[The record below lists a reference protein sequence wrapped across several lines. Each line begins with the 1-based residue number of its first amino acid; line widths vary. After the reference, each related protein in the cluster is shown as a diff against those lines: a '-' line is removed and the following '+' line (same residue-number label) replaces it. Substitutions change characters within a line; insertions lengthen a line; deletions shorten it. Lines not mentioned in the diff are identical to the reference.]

1 MPKFEPIRVIIS
13 KNSPLENLNKIE
25 GEIRN
30 PISEIIKE
38 MKTIDELK
46 SKVMEPIVN
55 RLLNEDVLSQ
65 TKANAELI
73 ALNARTNEI
82 EKYRYAVRD
91 TSELKEEAMRELRT
105 FRNESTA
112 SNPLKAEAERLSIA
126 PSAGELGKL
135 KAVSGEESGIQG
147 TINMADSNVSLDDY
161 KKTMEKLSRATEKIC
176 PPINQSVASKGNV
189 MGINIESK
197 DYKHFLKI
205 VEECGD
211 KVGIEVY
218 KSFYNDDEFR
228 RIVLA
233 SAINDGEINFHVETE
248 RDGAFLP
255 NTVMDYST
263 SGDSLYAAHE
273 ERDDKRKGIIAWYLN
288 GSLCSDSHRHLKM
301 NFMLF
306 LETKSFLAWLK
317 KEYPYEGEG
326 QAEHTETAKEKI
338 SELCLA
344 DILNLITPEMYQDGL
359 KGQGK
364 SAITKSLSVLK
375 EQMPK
380 AFELCSAL
388 VMEAMPC
395 ESRKE
400 PLKYSRDDIENR
412 ADKEGISTPMA
423 RQIHKA
429 LPAMLKK

>member
-13 KNSPLENLNKIE
+13 KNSPLENLHKIE
-25 GEIRN
+25 VEIRN

-46 SKVMEPIVN
+46 SKVMKPIVN
-55 RLLNEDVLSQ
+55 SLLKEDVLSQ
-65 TKANAELI
+65 EKANAELI
-73 ALNARTNEI
+73 ALNAPTNEI

-91 TSELKEEAMRELRT
+91 ATEWKEEAMGELRT
-105 FRNESTA
+105 FRNELTA
-112 SNPLKAEAERLSIA
+112 SNPLKEEAERLSIA
-126 PSAGELGKL
+126 LSAGELGKL

-147 TINMADSNVSLDDY
+147 TINMADSNVSLADH
-161 KKTMEKLSRATEKIC
+161 KIIMEKLRRATEKIC
-176 PPINQSVASKGNV
+176 PSINQSVASKGNV
-189 MGINIESK
+189 MGINIEGK
-197 DYKHFLKI
+197 DYKHFLKM

-211 KVGIEVY
+211 NVGIEVY
-218 KSFYNDDEFR
+218 KLFYNDDEFR

-233 SAINDGEINFHVETE
+233 SAINDGEINFYVET
-248 RDGAFLP
+248 GGGKVFPL
-255 NTVMDYST
+255 NTAIVHIESDP
-263 SGDSLYAAHE
+263 LYAAHE

-288 GSLCSDSHRHLKM
+288 GSLCSDSHKHLKM
-301 NFMLF
+301 NFLLF

-317 KEYPYEGEG
+317 KKYPYECE
-326 QAEHTETAKEKI
+326 AKVEHTETAKEKI

-359 KGQGK
+359 TGQEK
-364 SAITKSLSVLK
+364 SAITNSLNKLK
-375 EQMPK
+375 AQIPK

-423 RQIHKA
+423 
-429 LPAMLKK
+429 

>member
-13 KNSPLENLNKIE
+13 KNSPLESLKKIE
-25 GEIRN
+25 GEICN
-30 PISEIIKE
+30 PILEAAKEIK
-38 MKTIDELK
+38 MIDEFK
-46 SKVMEPIVN
+46 INAIEPVIN

-65 TKANAELI
+65 AKANSELI
-73 ALNARTNEI
+73 ALNAPTNEI

-91 TSELKEEAMRELRT
+91 ATEWKEEAMGELRT
-105 FRNESTA
+105 FRNELTA
-112 SNPLKAEAERLSIA
+112 SNPLKEEAERLSSA
-126 PSAGELGKL
+126 LSAGELGKV

-147 TINMADSNVSLDDY
+147 TINMADSNVSLADF
-161 KKTMEKLSRATEKIC
+161 KTMEKSRRAAEKIF
-176 PPINQSVASKGNV
+176 PSINQSVASKGNV

-197 DYKHFLKI
+197 DYKYFLERI
-205 VEECGD
+205 EACGD
-211 KVGIEVY
+211 KVGIELY
-218 KSFYNDDEFR
+218 KLFYNDDEVR
-228 RIVLA
+228 RIIFA

-263 SGDSLYAAHE
+263 SGDYLYAAHE

-288 GSLCSDSHRHLKM
+288 GSPCSDSHRHLRM
-301 NFMLF
+301 NFLLF

-317 KEYPYEGEG
+317 KKYPYEGEAK
-326 QAEHTETAKEKI
+326 AEHTETAKEKI

-344 DILNLITPEMYQDGL
+344 DILNLITPEMYPDGL
-359 KGQGK
+359 KGQEK
-364 SAITKSLSVLK
+364 SALTNSLNTLK
-375 EQMPK
+375 EQLPK

-412 ADKEGISTPMA
+412 ADNEGISTPMA

>member
-13 KNSPLENLNKIE
+13 KNSPLENLNKID
-25 GEIRN
+25 GEICK

-46 SKVMEPIVN
+46 SKAMEPIVN
-55 RLLNEDVLSQ
+55 RFLNEDVLSQ

-73 ALNARTNEI
+73 ALNEPTNEI

-91 TSELKEEAMRELRT
+91 ATEWKEEAMGELRT
-105 FRNESTA
+105 FRNELTA
-112 SNPLKAEAERLSIA
+112 SNPLKEEAERLSIA
-126 PSAGELGKL
+126 LSAGELGKL

-147 TINMADSNVSLDDY
+147 TINMADSNVSLTDH
-161 KKTMEKLSRATEKIC
+161 KIIMEKLRRATEKIC
-176 PPINQSVASKGNV
+176 PSINHLVASKGNV
-189 MGINIESK
+189 MGINIASK
-197 DYKHFLKI
+197 DYKYFLERI
-205 VEECGD
+205 EAFGD
-211 KVGIEVY
+211 NVGIELY
-218 KSFYNDDEFR
+218 KLFYNDDEVR
-228 RIVLA
+228 RIILA
-233 SAINDGEINFHVETE
+233 SAINDGEINFHVETGIG
-248 RDGAFLP
+248 RVFPL
-255 NTVMDYST
+255 NTAIVHIESDP
-263 SGDSLYAAHE
+263 LYAEHEAHDE
-273 ERDDKRKGIIAWYLN
+273 KRKEIIESYLTAYN
-288 GSLCSDSHRHLKM
+288 EDRYKHLKM
-301 NFMLF
+301 NLMLF

-317 KEYPYEGEG
+317 KKYPYEGEAK
-326 QAEHTETAKEKI
+326 AEHTETAKEKI

-359 KGQGK
+359 TGQEK
-364 SAITKSLSVLK
+364 SAITNSLNKLK
-375 EQMPK
+375 AQIPK

>member
-13 KNSPLENLNKIE
+13 NNSSLENPNKIE
-25 GEIRN
+25 GEIRKH
-30 PISEIIKE
+30 ISEITKE
-38 MKTIDELK
+38 MKTIDAFK
-46 SKVMEPIVN
+46 SKAMEPIIN
-55 RLLNEDVLSQ
+55 RLLNEDVISQ

-73 ALNARTNEI
+73 ALNAQTNEI

-91 TSELKEEAMRELRT
+91 ATEWKEEAMGELRT
-105 FRNESTA
+105 FRNELTA
-112 SNPLKAEAERLSIA
+112 SNPLKEEAERLSIA
-126 PSAGELGKL
+126 LSAGELGKL

-147 TINMADSNVSLDDY
+147 AINMADSNVSLDDY
-161 KKTMEKLSRATEKIC
+161 KKTMEKLSRAREKIC
-176 PPINQSVASKGNV
+176 PTINQSVASKGNV

-197 DYKHFLKI
+197 DYKYFLERI
-205 VEECGD
+205 EACGD
-211 KVGIEVY
+211 NVGIELH
-218 KSFYNDDEFR
+218 KLFYNDDDIR
-228 RIVLA
+228 RIILS
-233 SAINDGEINFHVETE
+233 SAINDGEINFHVETG
-248 RDGAFLP
+248 RGKVFPL
-255 NTVMDYST
+255 NTAIVHIELDP
-263 SGDSLYAAHE
+263 LYAEHEAHDE
-273 ERDDKRKGIIAWYLN
+273 KRKEIIESYLTDYN
-288 GSLCSDSHRHLKM
+288 EDRYKHLKM
-301 NFMLF
+301 NLMLF
-306 LETKSFLAWLK
+306 LETKSFIAWLK
-317 KEYPYEGEG
+317 KKYPYEGEAK
-326 QAEHTETAKEKI
+326 AEHTETAKEKI

-359 KGQGK
+359 TGQEK
-364 SAITKSLSVLK
+364 SAITNSLNKLK
-375 EQMPK
+375 AQIPK